1 MSRRVRFRIVL
12 RFSVSVRLS
21 LAFASALFVVADPLA
36 VRGQIPKPKIPIPR
50 GLITIPEYMRPGQ
63 HTLSLDIAQSL
74 PRGVSK
80 TYGGGGP
87 IPGLGGGCASIK
99 ENFPG
104 VLNGSV
110 GWGQS
115 ELGDSSPCG
124 AQVFQL
130 AVTFDMTKLD
140 KIPERVIDRAV
151 LTYDET
157 PAPHCPLV
165 FGMNISC
172 WQNGQGVSE
181 NKPNG
186 CAVVRVPT
194 VNWTETSPSP
204 GLIPYAGASP
214 AVSRVSARE
223 WDVTEPVR
231 WQKGSGAPLGAS
243 PTYGFLLSGEPS
255 IDQLTAEDNTVCI
268 SALSNIKLHVTY
280 TVPPRGEP
288 FRAPR

>member
-1 MSRRVRFRIVL
+1 MSH
-12 RFSVSVRLS
+12 FSVAVRLS
-21 LAFASALFVVADPLA
+21 LASTLFVVAVPLA
-36 VRGQIPKPKIPIPR
+36 ARGQIPKPKIPIPR
-50 GLITIPEYMRPGQ
+50 ELITIPEYMRPGQ
-63 HTLSLDIAQSL
+63 HTLSLDVSQSL
-74 PRGVSK
+74 PRGASK
-80 TYGGGGP
+80 TYRGGGP
-87 IPGLGGGCASIK
+87 IPGQGGKCAPIR

-104 VLNGSV
+104 GLNGSV

-130 AVTFDMTKLD
+130 AVTFDTTKLD
-140 KIPERVIDRAV
+140 KISEKVIDRAV
-151 LTYDET
+151 LTYDEA
-157 PAPHCPLV
+157 PAAYCPLV
-165 FGMNISC
+165 AGMNISC
-172 WQNGQGVSE
+172 WQNGQGVPE

-194 VNWTETSPSP
+194 VNWTETAPSP

-214 AVSRVSARE
+214 AVNRISARE

-231 WQKGSGAPLGAS
+231 WQKGSAAPLGAS
-243 PTYGFLLSGEPS
+243 PTYGFLLSGGPS
-255 IDQLTAEDNTVCI
+255 LDQLTAEDNTVCI

-280 TVPPRGEP
+280 TVPPKGEP